1 MKQSKY
7 SFRILAFSMLLLV
20 VFGVFS
26 VRLYG
31 LQIKEGG
38 EQAANATD
46 TFTYYT
52 RVKAARGEILDRN
65 GNILIANRASFNILL
80 YYDVLFSSGDPNENL
95 RQLTNL
101 CRQLDLPITD
111 HFPVTMQKPYEYT
124 TDQYS
129 SVWNGYFRT
138 FLNERDWDTDI
149 SAPQLVRRLRD
160 RYHLPASWTE
170 EEVRTVISV
179 RYELE
184 LRFCTNL
191 PVYELVDDIDAVSLA
206 ALMELNVPGVGV
218 TTSTVREYHTD
229 YAAHILGYVG
239 DMNGEQWEF
248 YKDYDYEMD
257 AEVGQAGLEE
267 AFELELHG
275 TDGLRE
281 TVITVDGKIVEE
293 HYVKEPVAGNNV
305 ELAIDIN
312 LQKVAED
319 ELEKMILGLR
329 ETGIGAKHAG
339 MDAEGG
345 AVVAMSV
352 KTGEVLAC
360 ASYPTY
366 DLSRFFEDYNEI
378 LQTKYDPLYN
388 RALSA
393 IYPPGSIFKMVT
405 TVAALNNNVVSPD
418 FKVKDEGVYMRFA
431 DVGYRPRCML
441 WTTAKATHGVL
452 DVREALSVSCNY
464 FFYELG
470 WLTGIDYIDK
480 TAQEFGL
487 GEHTGIELPEAIGHR
502 ANPEV
507 KDALYQG
514 DYSVWYGGDLVQAA
528 IGQSEHRYTPMQ
540 LCSYV
545 ATLANR
551 GTRYQATFL
560 RRVLSSD
567 YEELVY
573 QNRPKVLNR
582 FEINDEAYSA
592 YMDGMQMSA
601 QTGTA
606 STVFNG
612 YPIAVC
618 AKTGTAEQGSG
629 GSDNGSF
636 VLFAPANDPQI
647 AIMVYVEKGAQGGNL
662 GKIAKAMLDYYF
674 SASGEIDT
682 APYEYRTD

>member
-1 MKQSKY
+1 MNQHKY
-7 SFRILAFSMLLLV
+7 SFRILTFALLILV
-20 VFGVFS
+20 VLGIFT
-26 VRLYG
+26 VRLYV

-38 EQAANATD
+38 EQVANATD
-46 TFTYYT
+46 TFSYYT
-52 RVKAARGEILDRN
+52 RVTAARGEILDRN
-65 GNILIANRASFNILL
+65 GNILIGNRASFNIILF
-80 YYDVLFSSGDPNENL
+80 YDVLFSSEDPNESL

-101 CRQLDLPITD
+101 CKEKGMNIID

-129 SVWNGYFRT
+129 AAWNDYFRS

-149 SAPQLVRRLRD
+149 SAPQLVRRLRE
-160 RYHLPASWTE
+160 RYHIPDTWTE
-170 EEVRTVISV
+170 EEARTVISV
-179 RYELE
+179 RYELD
-184 LRFCTNL
+184 LRFCTSL
-191 PVYELVDDIDAVSLA
+191 PTYELVNDIDAVSLA
-206 ALMELNVPGVGV
+206 SMMELNVPGVGV
-218 TTSTVREYHTD
+218 TTSTVREYHTE
-229 YAAHILGYVG
+229 YAAHILGYIG
-239 DMNGEQWEF
+239 KMNGDEWEY
-248 YKDYDYEMD
+248 YKQYDYEMD
-257 AEVGQAGLEE
+257 AEVGKAGLEQ

-281 TVITVDGKIVEE
+281 TVITEDGKIVEE
-293 HYVKEPVAGNNV
+293 HYIVEPVAGNNV

-319 ELEKMILGLR
+319 ELEKLILDLR
-329 ETGIGAKHAG
+329 ENGIGAKQAG
-339 MDAEGG
+339 LDAEGG

-366 DLSRFFEDYNEI
+366 DLSRFFDDYNEI
-378 LQTKYDPLYN
+378 KQEKFAPLYN
-388 RALSA
+388 RALMA
-393 IYPPGSIFKMVT
+393 PYPPGSIFKMVT
-405 TVAALNNNVVSPD
+405 TVAALNNKIVSPD
-418 FKVKDEGVYMRFA
+418 FKVKDEGIYMRFA
-431 DVGYRPRCML
+431 DVGYWPRCML

-452 DVREALSVSCNY
+452 DVRHALEVSCNY

-470 WLTGIDYIDK
+470 WLTGIDLIDE
-480 TAQEFGL
+480 TAREFGL
-487 GEHTGIELPEAIGHR
+487 GEHTGIEIPEEVGHR

-560 RRVLSSD
+560 RRVLSAD
-567 YEELVY
+567 YEELIY
-573 QNRPKVLNR
+573 QKEPTILNQ

-592 YMDGMQMSA
+592 YIDGMKMSA

-618 AKTGTAEQGSG
+618 AKTGTAEHGSN

-636 VLFAPANDPQI
+636 VLFAPADDPEI

-674 SASGEIDT
+674 SESGELDT
-682 APYEYRTD
+682 VPAENRTN

>member
-1 MKQSKY
+1 MNRSKY
-7 SFRILAFSMLLLV
+7 SFRILAFSALIVIVLGI
-20 VFGVFS
+20 FTI
-26 VRLYG
+26 RLYG
-31 LQIKEGG
+31 LQVKEGG
-38 EQAANATD
+38 DKVANATD

-52 RVKAARGEILDRN
+52 RVTAARGEILDRN
-65 GNILIANRASFNILL
+65 GNVLIGNRASFNVMLF
-80 YYDVLFSSGDPNENL
+80 YDVLFSSDDPNENL

-101 CRQLDLPITD
+101 CRQLDLPIID
-111 HFPVTMQKPYEYT
+111 HFPVTTPKPYEYT
-124 TDQYS
+124 TGQYS
-129 SVWNGYFRT
+129 SAWNGYFRS
-138 FLNERDWDTDI
+138 FLNEREWDTDI
-149 SAPQLVRRLRD
+149 SAPQLVRRLRES
-160 RYHLPASWTE
+160 YHLPDTWTE

-184 LRFCTNL
+184 LRHYTNL

-206 ALMELNVPGVGV
+206 SLMELNVPGVGV
-218 TTSTVREYHTD
+218 TTSTVREYHTT
-229 YAAHILGYVG
+229 YAAHILGYIG
-239 DMNGEQWEF
+239 KMDAEQWEF
-248 YKDYDYEMD
+248 YKDYDYSMD
-257 AEVGQAGLEE
+257 AEVGKAGLEQ

-281 TVITVDGKIVEE
+281 TVITEDGKIVEE
-293 HYVKEPVAGNNV
+293 HYIKEPVAGNNV

-319 ELEKMILGLR
+319 ELEKLILDLR
-329 ETGIGAKHAG
+329 ENGIGAKQAG
-339 MDAEGG
+339 LDAEGG

-352 KTGEVLAC
+352 KTGEVLVC

-378 LQTKYDPLYN
+378 THQKFDPLYN
-388 RALSA
+388 RALTA
-393 IYPPGSIFKMVT
+393 TYPPGSIFKMVT
-405 TVAALNNNVVSPD
+405 TVAALNNNIVSPD
-418 FKVKDEGVYMRFA
+418 FKVKDEGIYMRFA
-431 DVGYRPRCML
+431 DVGYWPRCML

-452 DVREALSVSCNY
+452 DVRRALEVSCNY

-470 WLTGIDYIDK
+470 WLTGIDLIDE
-480 TAQEFGL
+480 TAEEFGL
-487 GEHTGIELPEAIGHR
+487 GEHTGIELPESVGRR

-545 ATLANR
+545 TTLANR

-573 QNRPKVLNR
+573 QKVPTILNQ

-592 YMDGMQMSA
+592 YMDGMRVSA

-618 AKTGTAEQGSG
+618 AKTGTAEHGGG

-636 VLFAPANDPQI
+636 VLFAPADDPQI

-674 SASGEIDT
+674 SASGELDT
-682 APYEYRTD
+682 VPAEYRTD

>member
-1 MKQSKY
+1 
-7 SFRILAFSMLLLV
+7 MLIV
-20 VFGVFS
+20 VVLGIFS
-26 VRLYG
+26 VRLYA
-31 LQIKEGG
+31 LQIREGG
-38 EQAANATD
+38 ENVANATD

-52 RVKAARGEILDRN
+52 RVTAARGEILDRN
-65 GNILIANRASFNILL
+65 GNILIANRASFNIMLF
-80 YYDVLFSSGDPNENL
+80 YDVLFSSDDPNESL

-101 CRQLDLPITD
+101 CRESGMEIID

-124 TDQYS
+124 TDQFS
-129 SVWNGYFRT
+129 SAWNGYFRT

-149 SAPQLVRRLRD
+149 SAPQLVRRLRE
-160 RYHLPASWTE
+160 RYHLPDTWTE
-170 EEVRTVISV
+170 EEIRTVISV

-191 PVYELVDDIDAVSLA
+191 PVYELVNDIDAVSLA
-206 ALMELNVPGVGV
+206 SLMELNVPGVGV
-218 TTSTVREYHTD
+218 TTSTVREYHTG

-239 DMNGEQWEF
+239 KMNSEEWEY
-248 YKDYDYEMD
+248 YKDYDYSMD
-257 AEVGQAGLEE
+257 AEVGKAGLEQ

-281 TVITVDGKIVEE
+281 TVITQDGKIVEE
-293 HYVKEPVAGNNV
+293 HYVKEPIAGNNV

-319 ELEKMILGLR
+319 ELEKLILDLR
-329 ETGIGAKHAG
+329 ENGIGAKQAG
-339 MDAEGG
+339 LDAEGG

-378 LQTKYDPLYN
+378 RQEKFAPLFN
-388 RALSA
+388 RALTA
-393 IYPPGSIFKMVT
+393 TYAPGSVFKMVT
-405 TVAALNNNVVSPD
+405 TVAALNNNIVSPD
-418 FKVKDEGVYMRFA
+418 FKVRDEGIYMRFA

-452 DVREALSVSCNY
+452 DVRGALEVSCNY

-470 WLTGIDYIDK
+470 WLTGIDLIDE
-480 TAQEFGL
+480 TAKNFGL
-487 GEHTGIELPEAIGHR
+487 GEHTGIEIPESVGRR

-528 IGQSEHRYTPMQ
+528 IGQSEHRFTPMQ
-540 LCSYV
+540 LCSYA

-551 GTRYQATFL
+551 GVRYQATFL

-573 QNRPKVLNR
+573 QNKPTVLNQ

-592 YMDGMQMSA
+592 YIDGMKMSA
-601 QTGTA
+601 KTGTA
-606 STVFNG
+606 STIFFD

-618 AKTGTAEQGSG
+618 AKTGTAEHGSL
-629 GSDNGSF
+629 GSDNASF
-636 VLFAPANDPQI
+636 VIFAPADDPQI
-647 AIMVYVEKGAQGGNL
+647 AIMIFVEKGAQGGNL
-662 GKIAKAMLDYYF
+662 GKIAKAMLDHYF
-674 SASGEIDT
+674 SASGELDT
-682 APYEYRTD
+682 VPNEYRTN